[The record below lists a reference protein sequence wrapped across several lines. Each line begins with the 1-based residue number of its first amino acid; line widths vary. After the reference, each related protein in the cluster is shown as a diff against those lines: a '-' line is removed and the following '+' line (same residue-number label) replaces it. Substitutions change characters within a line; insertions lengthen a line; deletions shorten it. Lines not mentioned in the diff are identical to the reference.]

1 MCPDRRDFYVANNPI
16 KDEFSRFPDKRVF
29 AIVLIPF
36 GLGYFL
42 SYLFRTV
49 NVVIAP
55 SLATDLSLTAADLGL
70 LTSIYFV
77 LFAAFQT
84 PLGVILDRY
93 GPRRVQAIL
102 LFVAALGSVLFA
114 TSHSMA
120 VLTIARSLIG
130 LGVSGCLMAALKAN
144 AQWFP
149 VARLPFV
156 NACTM
161 SFGTFGALTA
171 TIPVEMLAGLYG
183 WRTIFIVLALF
194 TVALALITAFIIPDH
209 VAPKDATDRGN
220 YTIGDQFR
228 DLGAIYC
235 DRFFWQIA
243 VVTMLHGGVFLSYQ
257 ALWMG
262 PWLAD
267 VAGYSQVSVA
277 NAMLFFNIGMFA
289 GVVGFGVLADRL
301 QKFGLGLMTI
311 VRFGVG
317 ASLIVQMMFA
327 MEVTSLGV
335 FMCAAFGF
343 FGSSTL
349 LVYALLGQKF
359 SGHMVGKVNTAQNMM
374 IFIGAFVVQW
384 GIGVIIDFW
393 PAVGDGRYD
402 PAGHQVAL
410 TCVIALE
417 VLAYIWLLMPSSM
430 DKREQ
435 GNSVS

>member
-1 MCPDRRDFYVANNPI
+1 VANTPTV
-16 KDEFSRFPDKRVF
+16 DELPKMIDKRVF
-29 AIVLIPF
+29 AIVLVPF

-55 SLATDLSLTAADLGL
+55 DLAADLRLTAADLGF

-93 GPRRVQAIL
+93 GPRRVQVIL

-114 TSHSMA
+114 ISDSML

-183 WRTIFIVLALF
+183 WRMIFVVLAVF
-194 TVALALITAFIIPDH
+194 TAALALVTAFVIPDH
-209 VAPKDATDRGN
+209 VAPKDAAAPSN
-220 YTIGDQFR
+220 YKIRDQFR

-301 QKFGLGLMTI
+301 QKFGFGLMTI

-317 ASLIVQMMFA
+317 ASLIIQIMFA
-327 MEVTSLGV
+327 AEITSLAV
-335 FMCAAFGF
+335 LMCAAFGF

-349 LVYALLGQKF
+349 LVYALLGQNF

-393 PAVGDGRYD
+393 PAVGEGRYD

-410 TCVIALE
+410 SCVIALE
-417 VLAYIWLLMPSSM
+417 VLAYIWLLMPSRM
-430 DKREQ
+430 DKSEKS
-435 GNSVS
+435 NSTS

>member
-1 MCPDRRDFYVANNPI
+1 MYPVRKGACVADHFNKEALTTI
-16 KDEFSRFPDKRVF
+16 SDKRVF
-29 AIVLIPF
+29 AIVLVPF

-55 SLATDLSLTAADLGL
+55 DLAADLRLTAADLGL

-77 LFAAFQT
+77 LFAVFQT

-93 GPRRVQAIL
+93 GPRRVQIIL
-102 LFVAALGSVLFA
+102 LLIAALGSVLFA
-114 TSHSMA
+114 LSHSML

-149 VARLPFV
+149 AARLPFV

-161 SFGTFGALTA
+161 TFGTFGALTA
-171 TIPVEMLAGLYG
+171 TIPVESLAGLYG
-183 WRTIFIVLALF
+183 WRMIFVVLAVF

-209 VAPKDATDRGN
+209 QARQNEGDRDSYN
-220 YTIGDQFR
+220 ISDQFR

-267 VAGYSQVSVA
+267 VAGYTQIQVA

-289 GVVGFGVLADRL
+289 GVIGIGVLADRL
-301 QKFGLGLMTI
+301 QNVGFGLITV
-311 VRFGVG
+311 VRAGVG
-317 ASLIVQMMFA
+317 ASLFIQIMIAAEF
-327 MEVTSLGV
+327 TSLAV
-335 FMCAAFGF
+335 FLCAGFGF

-349 LVYALLGQKF
+349 LVYALLGQSFPK
-359 SGHMVGKVNTAQNMM
+359 HMVGKVNTAQNML
-374 IFIGAFVVQW
+374 IFIGAFVLQW

-393 PAVGDGRYD
+393 PSPGDGRYD

-410 TCVIALE
+410 IIVIVLE
-417 VLAYIWLLMPSSM
+417 ILAFIWLLMPVRDRLTSESM
-430 DKREQ
+430 KE
-435 GNSVS
+435 

>member
-1 MCPDRRDFYVANNPI
+1 MANTPTV
-16 KDEFSRFPDKRVF
+16 DELPKMIDKRVF
-29 AIVLIPF
+29 AIVLVPF

-55 SLATDLSLTAADLGL
+55 DLAADLRLTAADLGF

-93 GPRRVQAIL
+93 GPRRVQVIL

-114 TSHSMA
+114 ISDSML

-183 WRTIFIVLALF
+183 WRMIFVVLAVF
-194 TVALALITAFIIPDH
+194 TAALALVTAFVIPDH
-209 VAPKDATDRGN
+209 VAPKDAAAPSN
-220 YTIGDQFR
+220 YKIRDQFR

-301 QKFGLGLMTI
+301 QKFGFGLMTI

-317 ASLIVQMMFA
+317 ASLIIQIMFA
-327 MEVTSLGV
+327 AEITSLAV
-335 FMCAAFGF
+335 LMCAAFGF

-349 LVYALLGQKF
+349 LVYALLGQNF

-393 PAVGDGRYD
+393 PAVGEGRYD

-410 TCVIALE
+410 SCVIALE
-417 VLAYIWLLMPSSM
+417 VLAYIWLLMPSRM
-430 DKREQ
+430 DKSEKS
-435 GNSVS
+435 NSTS

>member
-1 MCPDRRDFYVANNPI
+1 VADTSIKNKLPIISDR
-16 KDEFSRFPDKRVF
+16 RVF

-55 SLATDLSLTAADLGL
+55 DLAADLRLTAADLGL

-93 GPRRVQAIL
+93 GPRRVQVIL
-102 LFVAALGSVLFA
+102 LFIAALGSVLFA
-114 TSHSMA
+114 ISHSMA
-120 VLTIARSLIG
+120 ILTIARSLIG

-149 VARLPFV
+149 AARLPFV

-161 SFGTFGALTA
+161 SFGTFGALTG

-183 WRTIFIVLALF
+183 WRMIFVVLTVFTVGLAL
-194 TVALALITAFIIPDH
+194 VTAFIVPDK
-209 VAPKDATDRGN
+209 VGAKDTADQTN
-220 YTIGDQFR
+220 YGIGDQFR

-235 DRFFWQIA
+235 DRYFWQIA
-243 VVTMLHGGVFLSYQ
+243 VITMLHGGVFLSYQ

-267 VAGYSQVSVA
+267 VAGYSQASVA
-277 NAMLFFNIGMFA
+277 NAMLFFNIGMFV

-301 QKFGLGLMTI
+301 QKYGFGLMTI

-317 ASLIVQMMFA
+317 ASLAVQIMFA
-327 MEVTSLGV
+327 VEATSLAV
-335 FMCAAFGF
+335 ILCAAFGF

-349 LVYALLGQKF
+349 LVYALLGQNF
-359 SGHMVGKVNTAQNMM
+359 SGRMVGKVNTAQNMM

-393 PAVGDGRYD
+393 SAVGDGRYD
-402 PAGHQVAL
+402 PVGHQMAL
-410 TCVIALE
+410 IFVITLE
-417 VLAYIWLLMPSSM
+417 VLAFVWLLMPSRM
-430 DKREQ
+430 DRYEQ
-435 GNSVS
+435 DSSTL

>member
-1 MCPDRRDFYVANNPI
+1 VANTPTV
-16 KDEFSRFPDKRVF
+16 DELPKMIDKRVF
-29 AIVLIPF
+29 AIVLVPF

-55 SLATDLSLTAADLGL
+55 DLAADLRLTAADLGL

-93 GPRRVQAIL
+93 GPRRVQVIL

-114 TSHSMA
+114 ISDSML

-183 WRTIFIVLALF
+183 WRMIFVVLAVF
-194 TVALALITAFIIPDH
+194 TAALALVTAFVIPDH
-209 VAPKDATDRGN
+209 VAPKDAAAPSN
-220 YTIGDQFR
+220 YKIRDQFR

-301 QKFGLGLMTI
+301 QKFGFGLMTI

-317 ASLIVQMMFA
+317 ASLIIQIMFA
-327 MEVTSLGV
+327 AEITSLAV
-335 FMCAAFGF
+335 LMCVAFGF

-349 LVYALLGQKF
+349 LVYALLGQNF

-393 PAVGDGRYD
+393 PAVGEGRYD

-410 TCVIALE
+410 SCVIALE
-417 VLAYIWLLMPSSM
+417 VLAYIWLLMPSRM
-430 DKREQ
+430 DKSEES
-435 GNSVS
+435 NSTL

>member
-1 MCPDRRDFYVANNPI
+1 MANTPTV
-16 KDEFSRFPDKRVF
+16 DELPKMIDKRVF
-29 AIVLIPF
+29 AIVLVPF

-55 SLATDLSLTAADLGL
+55 DLAADLRLTAADLGL

-93 GPRRVQAIL
+93 GPRRVQVIL

-114 TSHSMA
+114 ISDSML

-183 WRTIFIVLALF
+183 WRMIFVVLAVF
-194 TVALALITAFIIPDH
+194 TAALALVTAFVIPDH
-209 VAPKDATDRGN
+209 VAPKDAAAPSN
-220 YTIGDQFR
+220 YKIRDQFR

-301 QKFGLGLMTI
+301 QKFGFGLMTI

-317 ASLIVQMMFA
+317 ASLIIQIMFA
-327 MEVTSLGV
+327 AEITSLAV
-335 FMCAAFGF
+335 LMCAAFGF

-349 LVYALLGQKF
+349 LVYALLGQNF

-393 PAVGDGRYD
+393 PAVGEGRYD

-410 TCVIALE
+410 SCVIALE
-417 VLAYIWLLMPSSM
+417 VLAYIWLLMPSRM
-430 DKREQ
+430 DKSEKS
-435 GNSVS
+435 NSTS

>member
-1 MCPDRRDFYVANNPI
+1 MANTSSKDQLPI
-16 KDEFSRFPDKRVF
+16 ISDKRIF
-29 AIVLIPF
+29 ALILVPF

-55 SLATDLSLTAADLGL
+55 DLAVDLKLTAADLGF
-70 LTSIYFV
+70 LTSIYFI

-93 GPRRVQAIL
+93 GPRRVQIVL
-102 LFVAALGSVLFA
+102 LLVAALGSFLFA
-114 TSHSMA
+114 INNSM
-120 VLTIARSLIG
+120 VILTIARSLIG

-144 AQWFP
+144 AQWFSA
-149 VARLPFV
+149 ARLPFV

-171 TIPVEMLAGLYG
+171 TIPVEVLADLYG
-183 WRTIFIVLALF
+183 WRMIFTVLAVF
-194 TVALALITAFIIPDH
+194 TVFLALVTAFIIPDH
-209 VAPKDATDRGN
+209 ISPKDTTRQGN
-220 YTIGDQFR
+220 YKIADQFR
-228 DLGAIYC
+228 DLGAIYR

-277 NAMLFFNIGMFA
+277 NPMLFFNVGMFA

-301 QKFGLGLMTI
+301 QKFGFGLMMI

-317 ASLIVQMMFA
+317 ASLIVQIMFA
-327 MEVTSLGV
+327 IEVTSLAV

-349 LVYALLGQKF
+349 LVYALLGQNF
-359 SGHMVGKVNTAQNMM
+359 PGHMVGKVNTAQNMM
-374 IFIGAFVVQW
+374 IFIGAFVLQW

-393 PAVGDGRYD
+393 PAVGEGRYD
-402 PAGHQVAL
+402 PEGHQVAL
-410 TCVIALE
+410 IYVIALE
-417 VLAYIWLLMPSSM
+417 LLAYTWLLMPSRM
-430 DKREQ
+430 DKRDLN
-435 GNSVS
+435 GSRS

>member
-1 MCPDRRDFYVANNPI
+1 VANTST
-16 KDEFSRFPDKRVF
+16 KDELPITMDKRVF
-29 AIVLIPF
+29 AIVLVPF

-49 NVVIAP
+49 NVVIA
-55 SLATDLSLTAADLGL
+55 SDLATDLSLTAADLGL

-93 GPRRVQAIL
+93 GPRRVQVIL
-102 LFVAALGSVLFA
+102 LFIAALGSVLFA
-114 TSHSMA
+114 ISHSMV

-149 VARLPFV
+149 IARLPFV

-171 TIPVEMLAGLYG
+171 TVPVEMLAGLYG
-183 WRTIFIVLALF
+183 WRMIFVVLAVF
-194 TVALALITAFIIPDH
+194 TAALALVTAFVIPDH
-209 VAPKDATDRGN
+209 LAPKDAAAPSN
-220 YTIGDQFR
+220 YKMRDQFR

-301 QKFGLGLMTI
+301 QKFGFGLMTI

-317 ASLIVQMMFA
+317 ASLIVQIMFA
-327 MEVTSLGV
+327 VEVTSLAV

-349 LVYALLGQKF
+349 LVYALLGQNF

-393 PAVGDGRYD
+393 PAIGEGRYD

-410 TCVIALE
+410 TCVIVLE
-417 VLAYIWLLMPSSM
+417 VLAYIWLLMPSRM

-435 GNSVS
+435 GNSTS

>member
-1 MCPDRRDFYVANNPI
+1 MANTPTV
-16 KDEFSRFPDKRVF
+16 DELPKMIDKRVF
-29 AIVLIPF
+29 AIVLVPF

-55 SLATDLSLTAADLGL
+55 DLAADLRLTAADLGL

-93 GPRRVQAIL
+93 GPRRVQVIL

-114 TSHSMA
+114 ISDSML

-183 WRTIFIVLALF
+183 WRMIFVVLAVF
-194 TVALALITAFIIPDH
+194 TAALALVTAFVIPDH
-209 VAPKDATDRGN
+209 VAPKDAAAPSN
-220 YTIGDQFR
+220 YKIRDQFR

-301 QKFGLGLMTI
+301 QKFGFGLMTI

-317 ASLIVQMMFA
+317 ASLIIQIMFA
-327 MEVTSLGV
+327 AEITSLAV
-335 FMCAAFGF
+335 LMCAAFGF

-349 LVYALLGQKF
+349 LVYALLGQNF

-393 PAVGDGRYD
+393 PAVGEGRYD

-410 TCVIALE
+410 SCVIALE
-417 VLAYIWLLMPSSM
+417 VLAYIWLLMPSRM
-430 DKREQ
+430 DKSEES
-435 GNSVS
+435 NSTL

>member
-1 MCPDRRDFYVANNPI
+1 MADNLGKEVMTTI
-16 KDEFSRFPDKRVF
+16 SDKRVF
-29 AIVLIPF
+29 AIVLVPF

-55 SLATDLSLTAADLGL
+55 DLAADLRLTAADLGL

-93 GPRRVQAIL
+93 GPRRVQIIL
-102 LFVAALGSVLFA
+102 LLVAALGSVLFA
-114 TSHSMA
+114 FSHSML

-149 VARLPFV
+149 AARLPFV

-161 SFGTFGALTA
+161 TFGTFGALTA
-171 TIPVEMLAGLYG
+171 TIPVEQLAGLYG
-183 WRTIFIVLALF
+183 WRMIFVVLAVF
-194 TVALALITAFIIPDH
+194 TVALALITAFVIPDH
-209 VAPKDATDRGN
+209 QAHRNEVERDSYNIR
-220 YTIGDQFR
+220 DQFR

-235 DRFFWQIA
+235 DRFFWQVA

-267 VAGYSQVSVA
+267 VAGYTQIQVA

-289 GVVGFGVLADRL
+289 GVIGIGVLADRL
-301 QKFGLGLMTI
+301 QNVGFGLITV
-311 VRFGVG
+311 VRAGVG
-317 ASLIVQMMFA
+317 LSLIVQIMIAAEF
-327 MEVTSLGV
+327 TSLAV
-335 FMCAAFGF
+335 ILCAGFGF

-349 LVYALLGQKF
+349 LVYALLGQSFPK
-359 SGHMVGKVNTAQNMM
+359 HMVGKVNTAQNML
-374 IFIGAFVVQW
+374 IFIGAFVLQW

-393 PAVGDGRYD
+393 PSPGDGRYD
-402 PAGHQVAL
+402 PAGHQTAL
-410 TCVIALE
+410 IIVIALE
-417 VLAYIWLLMPSSM
+417 VLAFIWLLMPVREGLTRESM
-430 DKREQ
+430 KE
-435 GNSVS
+435 

>member
-1 MCPDRRDFYVANNPI
+1 VANTPTV
-16 KDEFSRFPDKRVF
+16 DELPKMIDKRVF
-29 AIVLIPF
+29 AIVLVPF

-55 SLATDLSLTAADLGL
+55 DLAADLRLTAADLGL

-93 GPRRVQAIL
+93 GPRRVQVIL

-114 TSHSMA
+114 ISDSML

-183 WRTIFIVLALF
+183 WRMIFVVLAVF
-194 TVALALITAFIIPDH
+194 TAALALVTAFVIPDH
-209 VAPKDATDRGN
+209 VAPKDAAAPSN
-220 YTIGDQFR
+220 YKIRDQFR

-301 QKFGLGLMTI
+301 QKFGFGLMTI

-317 ASLIVQMMFA
+317 ASLIIQIMFA
-327 MEVTSLGV
+327 AEITSLAV
-335 FMCAAFGF
+335 LMCVAFGF

-349 LVYALLGQKF
+349 LVYALLGQNF

-393 PAVGDGRYD
+393 PAVGEGRYD

-410 TCVIALE
+410 SCVIALE
-417 VLAYIWLLMPSSM
+417 VLAYIWLLMPSRM
-430 DKREQ
+430 DKSEKS
-435 GNSVS
+435 NSTS